1 MARVIGSLFFHSIE
15 GSEGLSTQ
23 QQQQQLEQ
31 QQPSLA
37 YVHAFNVTGDE
48 VGEQHPEEEINV
60 QVEVVAV
67 FGAIFVA
74 AAVILAVTLYVS
86 KLRKR
91 QNLTNC
97 DIEVMDTTD
106 ANISKEIQQCY
117 ESEFDEYKPS
127 VWRKTF
133 RSVLLRLRGQEQHKD
148 VYVIPSHLREQ
159 LKQTYVY

>member
-1 MARVIGSLFFHSIE
+1 
-15 GSEGLSTQ
+15 
-23 QQQQQLEQ
+23 
-31 QQPSLA
+31 
-37 YVHAFNVTGDE
+37 
-48 VGEQHPEEEINV
+48 
-60 QVEVVAV
+60 VEVVAV

-74 AAVILAVTLYVS
+74 AVVILAVTLYVS

-91 QNLTNC
+91 QNSTNS
-97 DIEVMDTTD
+97 DAEVMDTAD
-106 ANISKEIQQCY
+106 PNCLKEIQTCDG
-117 ESEFDEYKPS
+117 SEFDEYKPS

>member
-1 MARVIGSLFFHSIE
+1 
-15 GSEGLSTQ
+15 
-23 QQQQQLEQ
+23 
-31 QQPSLA
+31 
-37 YVHAFNVTGDE
+37 
-48 VGEQHPEEEINV
+48 
-60 QVEVVAV
+60 
-67 FGAIFVA
+67 
-74 AAVILAVTLYVS
+74 
-86 KLRKR
+86 
-91 QNLTNC
+91 
-97 DIEVMDTTD
+97 MDTTD